1 MRCIARLVR
10 ALKAETAGKADA
22 ASSDRRHVLISVLK
36 DNSGAIALEYV
47 LIMVFAAVF
56 IIAGLRT
63 VIPVL
68 NVPFS
73 AVAVCLADIPNC
85 ASVVSAWIDGE
96 AGDPV
101 GNTGGDG
108 GGNRSGLGDETNP
121 GVGDGSAN
129 SPNEG
134 EDNPGGQ
141 EAVGDAAEEA
151 REAVR
156 EAAEEAWE
164 AANEA
169 AEEAREAANEAAEEA
184 GEAARQRG
192 GWSGVYKVA
201 RLTVK
206 ARSQ

>member
-1 MRCIARLVR
+1 M
-10 ALKAETAGKADA
+10 
-22 ASSDRRHVLISVLK
+22 SVLK
-36 DNSGAIALEYV
+36 DNSGAVAIEYV
-47 LIMVFAAVF
+47 LTMVFAAVF

-73 AVAVCLADIPNC
+73 DVAVCLADTPNC

-96 AGDPV
+96 AVVTVADD
-101 GNTGGDG
+101 GGDFG
-108 GGNRSGLGDETNP
+108 RGNRSGLGDGTNP
-121 GVGDGSAN
+121 GVGSGGDN

-141 EAVGDAAEEA
+141 EAVG
-151 REAVR
+151 
-156 EAAEEAWE
+156 
-164 AANEA
+164 EA

-192 GWSGVYKVA
+192 G
-201 RLTVK
+201 
-206 ARSQ
+206 

>member
-1 MRCIARLVR
+1 MIKVRCIARSVR
-10 ALKAETAGKADA
+10 ALKAETAGKADV

-36 DNSGAIALEYV
+36 DNSGAIVLEYV

-134 EDNPGGQ
+134 VNTPGFRLS
-141 EAVGDAAEEA
+141 VGDAADAA
-151 REAVR
+151 RD
-156 EAAEEAWE
+156 
-164 AANEA
+164 AANA
-169 AEEAREAANEAAEEA
+169 AREAA
-184 GEAARQRG
+184 RQG
-192 GWSGVYKVA
+192 GG
-201 RLTVK
+201 
-206 ARSQ
+206 

>member
-10 ALKAETAGKADA
+10 ALKAETAGKADV

-68 NVPFS
+68 KEPFS
-73 AVAVCLADIPNC
+73 DVAVCLADIPNC
-85 ASVVSAWIDGE
+85 ASVVTAWINGE

-108 GGNRSGLGDETNP
+108 GGNRSGLGDGTNP

-134 EDNPGGQ
+134 VLNPGGLL
-141 EAVGDAAEEA
+141 AVGDATKEA
-151 REAVR
+151 REA
-156 EAAEEAWE
+156 AK
-164 AANEA
+164 EA
-169 AEEAREAANEAAEEA
+169 AEEAREAA
-184 GEAARQRG
+184 RQRG
-192 GWSGVYKVA
+192 G
-201 RLTVK
+201 
-206 ARSQ
+206 

>member
-1 MRCIARLVR
+1 MCKVRCIARLVR

-63 VIPVL
+63 VLPVF
-68 NVPFS
+68 NVAFS
-73 AVAVCLADIPNC
+73 DVAACLADIPNC
-85 ASVVSAWIDGE
+85 ASVVTAWINDE
-96 AGDPV
+96 AGVTAAD
-101 GNTGGDG
+101 TGGDFDR
-108 GGNRSGLGDETNP
+108 GNRSGLGDGTNP

-141 EAVGDAAEEA
+141 EAIGDAADAA
-151 REAVR
+151 RD
-156 EAAEEAWE
+156 AARD
-164 AANEA
+164 AADA
-169 AEEAREAANEAAEEA
+169 ARDAARDAADAARD
-184 GEAARQRG
+184 AARQG
-192 GWSGVYKVA
+192 GG
-201 RLTVK
+201 
-206 ARSQ
+206 